1 MTAMKRN
8 AAFRGILGGA
18 CLVVM
23 SLTGFTP
30 PVHAEKVFHSDDAK
44 PYSHLTF
51 QNNPDNFQFAV
62 IGDRTGG
69 HRQGVFSAGM
79 GILNLLQPE
88 FVMSVGDFIEG
99 YVDGQDDNESVLKSQ
114 WAEMDERV
122 GALDMPMFFV
132 QGNHDVN
139 FDPSEK
145 VWFDRVGASRG
156 YGHFVYK
163 DVLFL
168 MLSTEDEPKQNVD
181 AELRAKYDAIKAGEL
196 TDPEEIQQVI
206 VELEHWAG
214 KINISDAQVE
224 YFEKVLASNPQ
235 VRWTIGFMH
244 SPPWVQEDPGNFA
257 RIESMLQDR
266 PYTMFA
272 GHTHTYNYTQRH
284 GRDYIIMGMTG
295 AGVQP
300 TESLGNMDHV
310 AWVTMTEEG
319 PIISQIL
326 LNGVM
331 DKNGADPALQDF
343 LLYRPRGISNTA
355 LTPGEADSSTKPGH

>member
-1 MTAMKRN
+1 MKICSSC
-8 AAFRGILGGA
+8 GIFGGA
-18 CLVVM
+18 CLLVIA
-23 SLTGFTP
+23 LTGFSQFI
-30 PVHAEKVFHSDDAK
+30 HADEVFRSDKGAK
-44 PYSHLTF
+44 PYSHLDC

-69 HRQGVFSAGM
+69 HRPGVFSAGM
-79 GILNLLQPE
+79 DTLNLLQPE

-99 YVDGQDDNESVLKSQ
+99 YVDGEDDNESVLKSQ

-145 VWFDRVGASRG
+145 VWFDRVGVSRG

-168 MLSTEDEPKQNVD
+168 MISTEDKPKQNVD
-181 AELRAKYDAIKAGEL
+181 AELRANYDAIKAGEL
-196 TDPEEIQQVI
+196 TDPEEIRRVI

-214 KINISDAQVE
+214 QINISDAQVE
-224 YFEKVLASNPQ
+224 YFAKVLASNPQ

-257 RIESMLQDR
+257 RIESLLQDR

-272 GHTHTYNYTQRH
+272 GHTHTYNYTLRN

-310 AWVTMTEEG
+310 AWVTMTDAG

-326 LNGVM
+326 LNGVL
-331 DKNGADPALQDF
+331 DKKGADPALQDF
-343 LLYRPRGISNTA
+343 LLYRPRGI
-355 LTPGEADSSTKPGH
+355 ADTEQHPDGASKSAEPDH